1 MLDVLVDP
9 NFETN
14 QTIYLSY
21 SEPGNFGAA
30 GTAVAR
36 ATLGEN
42 GLANLSVIFEQ
53 SPKVV
58 GPNHFGSRLQ
68 FDSTG
73 ALLVGLGERFNFM
86 DESQKLNNHLGKVV
100 RILPDGG
107 IPSDNPYVGNPDA
120 LPEIW
125 SYGHR
130 NIQGMAV
137 HPITGDIYVHEHG
150 PAGGDEVNRP
160 EPGANYG
167 WPLASYGEHYW
178 GDPIPDDHEGQGFVE
193 PLHYWTP
200 SIAPSGMTF
209 YSGDEFP
216 HWRGNLFVGA
226 LAKRHLARLVFEGDT
241 VVEEEQ
247 LLLERDERFR
257 AVEQGPDGALYV
269 LTDDQEAGSLL
280 KLTWE

>member
-1 MLDVLVDP
+1 M
-9 NFETN
+9 
-14 QTIYLSY
+14 
-21 SEPGNFGAA
+21 
-30 GTAVAR
+30 
-36 ATLGEN
+36 
-42 GLANLSVIFEQ
+42 
-53 SPKVV
+53 
-58 GPNHFGSRLQ
+58 
-68 FDSTG
+68 
-73 ALLVGLGERFNFM
+73 VGLGERFNFM

-107 IPSDNPYVGNPDA
+107 IPSDNPFVGNPDA

-137 HPITGDIYVHEHG
+137 HPVTGDVYVHEHG

-167 WPLASYGEHYW
+167 WPLACYGDHYW
-178 GDPIPDDHEGQGFVE
+178 GEVIPDDHAGQGFVE

-209 YSGDEFP
+209 YAGDEFP

-226 LAKRHLARLVFEGDT
+226 LAKRHLARLVFEGT
-241 VVEEEQ
+241 RSWKRSNSCWSGMSGSAR
-247 LLLERDERFR
+247 LKK
-257 AVEQGPDGALYV
+257 GPMVPCMSSQTIRRKEVFFA
-269 LTDDQEAGSLL
+269 
-280 KLTWE
+280 